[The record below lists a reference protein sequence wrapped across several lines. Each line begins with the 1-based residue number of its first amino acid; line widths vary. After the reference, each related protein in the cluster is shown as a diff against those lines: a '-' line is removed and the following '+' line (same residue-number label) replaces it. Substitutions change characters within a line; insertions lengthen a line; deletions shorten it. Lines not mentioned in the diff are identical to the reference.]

1 MAELTISRRAITEKE
16 REFFESEVRRWLDV
30 LSLEEWDVEVV
41 ADEPGWRH
49 GVINR
54 LVRALGGAAGKAS
67 G

>member
-16 REFFESEVRRWLDV
+16 LEFFESEVRRWLDV
-30 LSLEEWDVEVV
+30 LSLDEWDVEVV
-41 ADEPGWRH
+41 ADEPGWRR

-54 LVRALGGAAGKAS
+54 LMKALRGAAGKAA